1 MPTNPKSHQNT
12 SLQSILPNNDIP
24 MTLELTKWLHSQ
36 LSHIPLD
43 VSSIALTIECSV
55 YRDTRTGPAPAE
67 FQLTKADNHWQIK
80 VIAGYDYTIKSTNN
94 FGVLLML
101 DVSTGLLHR
110 HGFPATPITDVKALS
125 MFKTWL
131 QSVTENIINNR
142 YDDINSTILKKE
154 N

>member
-1 MPTNPKSHQNT
+1 MTILIRTPKYLPLRAPLLNLLEKQIGLSNPTTVEIAICIES
-12 SLQSILPNNDIP
+12 SLYCTD
-24 MTLELTKWLHSQ
+24 
-36 LSHIPLD
+36 
-43 VSSIALTIECSV
+43 SSF
-55 YRDTRTGPAPAE
+55 PAPAE
-67 FQLTKADNHWQIK
+67 FQLTKADDHWQIK
-80 VIAGYDYTIKSTNN
+80 VIAGYDYTIKSADN

-101 DVSTGLLHR
+101 DVSAGLLHR